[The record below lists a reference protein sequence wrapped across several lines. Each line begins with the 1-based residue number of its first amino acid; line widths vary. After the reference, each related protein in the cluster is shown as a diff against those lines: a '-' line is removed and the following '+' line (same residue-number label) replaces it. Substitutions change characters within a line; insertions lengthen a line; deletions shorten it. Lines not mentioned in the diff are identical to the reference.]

1 MSVAEKDKS
10 DLLNIVIA
18 IIIIIV
24 PVTILNGQSDC
35 NVDCSAWL
43 RPICQTKSGVALYPY
58 IIVVIIVIIVI
69 TTIIIIIVIIIKI
82 AKYFT
87 EGSCKLPLF
96 EVILIDRIIGE
107 GRRQPWVGFKYLR
120 LIFSWSDLIQYLI
133 GSGLSCNTFLFNRS
147 FSFLSTS
154 VYSF

>member
-43 RPICQTKSGVALYPY
+43 RPICQTKCGVALYPY
-58 IIVVIIVIIVI
+58 VIVVIIVIIVI

-107 GRRQPWVGFKYLR
+107 GRRQPWVGFQ
-120 LIFSWSDLIQYLI
+120 ISPIDFQLI
-133 GSGLSCNTFLFNRS
+133 GLDSIFDWQQIIL
-147 FSFLSTS
+147 
-154 VYSF
+154 